1 MNWWPSLFS
10 PRNATKRPFLC
21 TRRESYAM
29 LSTTR
34 SVGPRI
40 WRGETAA
47 TSVLSCMRN
56 GQTGAARST
65 VRCIGCGHSSG
76 RRFANVFTR
85 LEIEV
90 TRGFL
95 GDARKD
101 RTRDEAAVIQFR
113 IRRLRV
119 VENNDP
125 DEFRM
130 VGRKITA
137 KRNDI
142 FSVLVSTVR
151 IDFLGCA
158 GFTRDGETRNR
169 CGGGGTA
176 IAHHPAEG
184 VADLRRGLRRN
195 DLAQYSRRKRRDRF
209 AIL

>member
-130 VGRKITA
+130 VGRRSEEHTSELQS
-137 KRNDI
+137 RLH
-142 FSVLVSTVR
+142 LVCR
-151 IDFLGCA
+151 L
-158 GFTRDGETRNR
+158 
-169 CGGGGTA
+169 
-176 IAHHPAEG
+176 
-184 VADLRRGLRRN
+184 
-195 DLAQYSRRKRRDRF
+195 
-209 AIL
+209 